1 MEKIKILMVGNDQS
15 VKGGITSVIQQ
26 LLAYD
31 WNSIGVEMSF
41 LPTYIEDSS
50 IKKII
55 FFAHAYKNIKK
66 AIRTDKPDVVHI
78 HMPHVLIWIRLI

>member
-50 IKKII
+50 IKKSK
-55 FFAHAYKNIKK
+55 YY
-66 AIRTDKPDVVHI
+66 
-78 HMPHVLIWIRLI
+78 

>member
-55 FFAHAYKNIKK
+55 FLLTPIK
-66 AIRTDKPDVVHI
+66 I
-78 HMPHVLIWIRLI
+78 

>member
-41 LPTYIEDSS
+41 LPTYVEDSS

-66 AIRTDKPDVVHI
+66 Q
-78 HMPHVLIWIRLI
+78 